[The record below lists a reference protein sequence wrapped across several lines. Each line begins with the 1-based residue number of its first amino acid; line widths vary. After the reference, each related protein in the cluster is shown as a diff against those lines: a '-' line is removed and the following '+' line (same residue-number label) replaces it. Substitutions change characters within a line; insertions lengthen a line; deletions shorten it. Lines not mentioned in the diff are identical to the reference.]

1 MNIPSYKANVGQYNV
16 PSMNAS
22 GEFNNAN
29 LIYEGVAKVCDT
41 ITDAGIKYYKMEKA
55 REAEEA
61 GAEYMQKSIE
71 EKGVDNVSLADMPK
85 ANTSGQAAF
94 NQAAIDYYANSFN
107 LETTQSLNRL
117 AVANKNNA
125 AGFLS
130 ASDSYLKGV
139 SENIPA
145 HLKGKILYPIQV
157 KAQSAYNT
165 ILKQQMVDQETY
177 MSEQFMFDTEIRV
190 RNTANLNFAT
200 TDEDERASNDIAMAE
215 LEMSLRSQVGKPG
228 GITAEYAM
236 KKMGEARKSAAF
248 SYVYNTVKGSDM
260 DSDQSAKFFDSVVN
274 GRTGNLYLDT
284 LSPSERVEALTYS
297 IGQYSKVEEE
307 ENRRTELLVDKA
319 DQNIDGAEIQFLD
332 ALGENPDM
340 TYEEL
345 IGYKQ
350 NAMRFAL
357 TAEQRDAVNKFF
369 SEDKITTS
377 PIVKSD
383 FDMKLSE
390 GSLTMQDLKVARL
403 NNILSFEDFTTY
415 AVALKQPLSQNKKS
429 DAWKLIEAD
438 MKARYRN
445 KVSLFGTEM
454 SGTNP
459 KRMYIE
465 NGMNEFLAQG
475 LHTADEINAKYKEL
489 TSEASGIEGMEEV
502 IPQPINKTIGSN
514 LYTNNISELNKRYEK
529 TVTVKKGT
537 KSTQKTVLDAQLA
550 LKDMMEKNPELSE
563 EEAKEKVN
571 MLLSY
576 LENSFA
582 NLNME

>member
-22 GEFNNAN
+22 GEFNNAEM
-29 LIYEGVAKVCDT
+29 IYEGVAKLSDS
-41 ITDAGIKYYKMEKA
+41 ITKTAINMYEIEK
-55 REAEEA
+55 AEEA
-61 GAEYMQKSIE
+61 KIQAAKDIEEGNTSIE
-71 EKGVDNVSLADMPK
+71 NLPT
-85 ANTSGQAAF
+85 ANTRGQQIYNEAAV
-94 NQAAIDYYANSFN
+94 DYYANSFN
-107 LETTQSLNRL
+107 LETTQALNRL
-117 AVANKNNA
+117 AVSNKNNA

-139 SENIPA
+139 SEHIPA
-145 HLKGKILYPIQV
+145 HLKSKILYPIQV

-165 ILKQQMVDQETY
+165 ILKQQMADQETY
-177 MSEQFMFDTEIRV
+177 MSEQFMFDTEIRK
-190 RNTANLNFAT
+190 NDLANLNFAT
-200 TDEDERASNDIAMAE
+200 TDASEIEYNNIAMAE
-215 LEMSLRSQVGKPG
+215 FTQSLKNQVGKPG
-228 GITAEYAM
+228 GITAEYAI
-236 KKMGEARKSAAF
+236 KKMNEANKGAAF

-260 DSDQSAKFFDSVVN
+260 DSEQSAKFFDDVVN
-274 GRTGNLYLDT
+274 GKTNNIYLNN
-284 LSPSERVEALTYS
+284 LSPAERVEALNYS

-307 ENRRTELLVDKA
+307 ENRRTELLVAKA
-319 DQNIDGAEIQFLD
+319 DENIDGAEMQFLD
-332 ALGENPDM
+332 ALGNNPEM
-340 TYEEL
+340 THEEL
-345 IGYKQ
+345 IGHKQ
-350 NAMRFAL
+350 NALKFAM

-377 PIVKSD
+377 PLVKSE
-383 FDMKLSE
+383 FDMKLNA
-390 GSLTMQDLKVARL
+390 GTLTMQDLKVARL
-403 NNILSFEDFTTY
+403 NSVLGLEDFTTY
-415 AVALKQPLSQNKKS
+415 AVTLKQPLSQNKKS

-438 MKARYRN
+438 IKARYRN
-445 KVSLFGTEM
+445 KVSIFGTEM

-475 LHTADEINAKYKEL
+475 LRTADEINAKYKEL
-489 TSEASGIEGMEEV
+489 TSEASGVEGMEEV

-529 TVTVKKGT
+529 TVTVKEGT
-537 KSTQKTVLDAQLA
+537 KSTQKTVLDVQLA
-550 LKDMMEKNPELSE
+550 LKDMMDKNPELSE

-576 LENSFA
+576 LKNSSA

>member
-1 MNIPSYKANVGQYNV
+1 MNIPTYKANVGQYNV

-22 GEFNNAN
+22 GEFNNASM
-29 LIYEGVAKVCDT
+29 IYEGVAKLSDS
-41 ITDAGIKYYKMEKA
+41 ITKTAIDMYENEK
-55 REAEEA
+55 AEEA
-61 GAEYMQKSIE
+61 KIQAAKDIEEGNTSIE
-71 EKGVDNVSLADMPK
+71 NLPI
-85 ANTSGQAAF
+85 ANTRGQQIY
-94 NQAAIDYYANSFN
+94 NEAAIDYYANSFN

-117 AVANKNNA
+117 AVANKGNA

-139 SENIPA
+139 SEHIPA
-145 HLKGKILYPIQV
+145 HLKSKILYPIQV
-157 KAQSAYNT
+157 KAQSTYNT
-165 ILKQQMVDQETY
+165 ILKQQMADQETY
-177 MSEQFMFDTEIRV
+177 MSEQFMFDTEIRK
-190 RNTANLNFAT
+190 NDLANLNFAT
-200 TDEDERASNDIAMAE
+200 TDASEIEANNIAMAE
-215 LEMSLRSQVGKPG
+215 FTQSLKNQVGKPG
-228 GITAEYAM
+228 GITAEYAI
-236 KKMGEARKSAAF
+236 KKMNEANKGAAF

-260 DSDQSAKFFDSVVN
+260 DSEQSAKFFDDVVN
-274 GRTGNLYLDT
+274 GKTNNIYLNN
-284 LSPSERVEALTYS
+284 LSPAERVEALNYS
-297 IGQYSKVEEE
+297 IGEYSKVEEE

-319 DQNIDGAEIQFLD
+319 DQNIDGAEVQFLD

-350 NAMRFAL
+350 NAIRFAL

-377 PIVKSD
+377 PIAKSE

-438 MKARYRN
+438 IKARYRN
-445 KVSLFGTEM
+445 KQSVFGTEI

-459 KRMYIE
+459 KRLYIE

-489 TSEASGIEGMEEV
+489 TSEASGIEGVEET
-502 IPQPINKTIGSN
+502 IPEPIEKKIGVS
-514 LYTNNISELNKRYEK
+514 LPSKNISDLNLRYSK
-529 TVTVKKGT
+529 IVDVKKG
-537 KSTQKTVLDAQLA
+537 SKTIKETAYDFDAIK
-550 LKDMMEKNPELSE
+550 KDIIAQNPSIKE
-563 EEAKEKVN
+563 EEAEAKAKELISSLK
-571 MLLSY
+571 SI
-576 LENSFA
+576 SQGGF
-582 NLNME
+582 

>member
-1 MNIPSYKANVGQYNV
+1 MNIPTYKASVGQYSV

-22 GEFNNAN
+22 GEFNNAEM
-29 LIYEGVAKVCDT
+29 IYEGVAKLSDS
-41 ITDAGIKYYKMEKA
+41 ITKTAINMYEIEK
-55 REAEEA
+55 AEEA
-61 GAEYMQKSIE
+61 KIQAAKDIEEGNTSIE
-71 EKGVDNVSLADMPK
+71 NLPT
-85 ANTSGQAAF
+85 ANTRGQQIYNEAAV
-94 NQAAIDYYANSFN
+94 DYYANSFN
-107 LETTQSLNRL
+107 LETTQALNRL
-117 AVANKNNA
+117 AVSNKNNA

-139 SENIPA
+139 SEHIPA
-145 HLKGKILYPIQV
+145 HLKSKILYPIQV

-177 MSEQFMFDTEIRV
+177 MSEQFMFDTEIRK
-190 RNTANLNFAT
+190 NDLANLNFAT
-200 TDEDERASNDIAMAE
+200 TDASEIEYNNIAMAE
-215 LEMSLRSQVGKPG
+215 FTQSLKNQVGKPG
-228 GITAEYAM
+228 GITAEYAI
-236 KKMGEARKSAAF
+236 KKMNEANKGAAF

-260 DSDQSAKFFDSVVN
+260 DSEQSAKFFDDVVN
-274 GRTGNLYLDT
+274 GKTNNIYLNN
-284 LSPSERVEALTYS
+284 LSPAERVEALNYS

-319 DQNIDGAEIQFLD
+319 DQNIDGAEMRFLD

-350 NAMRFAL
+350 NAIRFAL

-383 FDMKLSE
+383 FDMKLNN
-390 GSLTMQDLKVARL
+390 GTLTMQDLKVARL
-403 NNILSFEDFTTY
+403 NNILSFQDFTTY

-438 MKARYRN
+438 IKARYRN
-445 KVSLFGTEM
+445 KQSVFGTEI

-459 KRMYIE
+459 KRLYIE

-475 LHTADEINAKYKEL
+475 LRTADEINAKYKEL
-489 TSEASGIEGMEEV
+489 TSEASGIEGIEET
-502 IPQPINKTIGSN
+502 IPEPIEKKIGVS
-514 LYTNNISELNKRYEK
+514 LPSKNISDLNLRYSK
-529 TVTVKKGT
+529 IVDVKKG
-537 KSTQKTVLDAQLA
+537 SKTIKETAYDFDAIK
-550 LKDMMEKNPELSE
+550 KDIIAQNPSIEE
-563 EEAKEKVN
+563 EEAEEKAKK
-571 MLLSY
+571 LI
-576 LENSFA
+576 NSLKSISQGGF
-582 NLNME
+582 

>member
-1 MNIPSYKANVGQYNV
+1 MNIPTYKANVGQYNV

-22 GEFNNAN
+22 GEFNNASM
-29 LIYEGVAKVCDT
+29 IYEGVAKLSDS
-41 ITDAGIKYYKMEKA
+41 ITKTAIDMYENEK
-55 REAEEA
+55 AEEA
-61 GAEYMQKSIE
+61 KMQAARDIE
-71 EKGVDNVSLADMPK
+71 EGNVSVENLPT
-85 ANTSGQAAF
+85 ANTRGQQIYNEAAV
-94 NQAAIDYYANSFN
+94 DYYANSFN
-107 LETTQSLNRL
+107 LETTQALNRL
-117 AVANKNNA
+117 AVSNKNNA

-139 SENIPA
+139 SEHIPA
-145 HLKGKILYPIQV
+145 HLKSKILYPIQV

-165 ILKQQMVDQETY
+165 ILKQQMADQETY
-177 MSEQFMFDTEIRV
+177 MSEQFMFDTETRK
-190 RNTANLNFAT
+190 NNLANLNFAT
-200 TDEDERASNDIAMAE
+200 TDDEVIKSNNVAMAE
-215 LEMSLRSQVGKPG
+215 FRKFLKNQVGKPG
-228 GITAEYAM
+228 GITAEYAI
-236 KKMGEARKSAAF
+236 KKMNEANKGAAF

-260 DSDQSAKFFDSVVN
+260 DSEQSAKFFDDVVN
-274 GRTGNLYLDT
+274 GKTNNTYLNN
-284 LSPSERVEALTYS
+284 LSPAERVEALNYS
-297 IGQYSKVEEE
+297 ISEYSKVEEE
-307 ENRRTELLVDKA
+307 ENRRTELLVDRA
-319 DQNIDGAEIQFLD
+319 NQNIDGAEMQFLD
-332 ALGENPDM
+332 ALGENPDI

-345 IGYKQ
+345 VGYKQ
-350 NAMRFAL
+350 NAMRFAI

-383 FDMKLSE
+383 FDMKLN
-390 GSLTMQDLKVARL
+390 GGTLTMQDLKVARL
-403 NNILSFEDFTTY
+403 NNILSFEDFATY

-489 TSEASGIEGMEEV
+489 ISEASGIEGMEEV

-514 LYTNNISELNKRYEK
+514 LYTNNISELNKRYAK
-529 TVTVKKGT
+529 TVVVKKGT
-537 KSTQKTVLDAQLA
+537 KSTSKTILDAQLA
-550 LKDMMEKNPELSE
+550 LKDMMDKNPELSE

-576 LENSFA
+576 LENSFT

>member
-1 MNIPSYKANVGQYNV
+1 M
-16 PSMNAS
+16 
-22 GEFNNAN
+22 
-29 LIYEGVAKVCDT
+29 
-41 ITDAGIKYYKMEKA
+41 
-55 REAEEA
+55 
-61 GAEYMQKSIE
+61 
-71 EKGVDNVSLADMPK
+71 
-85 ANTSGQAAF
+85 
-94 NQAAIDYYANSFN
+94 
-107 LETTQSLNRL
+107 NRL
-117 AVANKNNA
+117 AVANKGNA

-139 SENIPA
+139 SEHIPA
-145 HLKGKILYPIQV
+145 HLKSKILYPIQV

-165 ILKQQMVDQETY
+165 ILKQQMTDQETY
-177 MSEQFMFDTEIRV
+177 MSEQFMFDTEIRK
-190 RNTANLNFAT
+190 NNLANLNFAT
-200 TDEDERASNDIAMAE
+200 TDASEIESNNIAVAE
-215 LEMSLRSQVGKPG
+215 FVQSLKNQVGKPG
-228 GITAEYAM
+228 GITAEYAI
-236 KKMGEARKSAAF
+236 KKMNEANKGAAF

-260 DSDQSAKFFDSVVN
+260 DSEKSAKFFDDVVN
-274 GRTGNLYLDT
+274 GKTNNIYLNN
-284 LSPSERVEALTYS
+284 LSPAERVEALNYS
-297 IGQYSKVEEE
+297 IGEYSKVEEE
-307 ENRRTELLVDKA
+307 EKRRTELIADKA
-319 DQNIDGAEIQFLD
+319 DQNIDGAEMQFLD

-357 TAEQRDAVNKFF
+357 TAEQRDAVSKFF
-369 SEDKITTS
+369 SEDKIATS

-415 AVALKQPLSQNKKS
+415 SVALKQPLSQNKKS
-429 DAWKLIEAD
+429 DAWNLIEAD

-445 KVSLFGTEM
+445 KQSVFGTEI

-459 KRMYIE
+459 KRLYIE

-514 LYTNNISELNKRYEK
+514 LYTTNISELNKRYAK

-537 KSTQKTVLDAQLA
+537 KSTQETVLDAQLA
-550 LKDMMEKNPELSE
+550 LKDIMDKNPELSE

-576 LENSFA
+576 LKNSSA